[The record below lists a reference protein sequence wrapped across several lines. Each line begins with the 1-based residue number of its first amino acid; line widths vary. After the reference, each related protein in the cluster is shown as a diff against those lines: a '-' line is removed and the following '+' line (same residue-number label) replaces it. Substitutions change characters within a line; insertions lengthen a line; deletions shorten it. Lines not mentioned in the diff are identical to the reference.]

1 MKLELVIKDEAR
13 FEIMEAYR
21 YYENVKPGLGEIFFD
36 FLNVCFDGIRLNPL
50 RYPMKKRP
58 YREALVK
65 KFPFVVIFETIDD
78 QVVVYSVFNSW
89 RNPTKKP

>member
-1 MKLELVIKDEAR
+1 MKLLVIKDEAR
-13 FEIMEAYR
+13 KSWRHIDTM
-21 YYENVKPGLGEIFFD
+21 KTLLGEIFFD
-36 FLNVCFDGIRLNPL
+36 FLDVCFDGIRLNPL
-50 RYPMKKRP
+50 KYPMKKPP

-78 QVVVYSVFNSW
+78 QVVVYAVFNTW